1 MVSNINLY
9 FFVITRRTVGLSS
22 IKVSHS
28 SKKCGNRTEVWSI
41 MCEEILISRA
51 RSLDTTLFCTLPL
64 KHEWNFFKSSQNAT
78 IPRRQELS
86 QIEHACHN
94 FHFGSAPFYGQLRSL
109 GVCPLKQLFQIVSS
123 INCISNFFF
132 RSYRLPEW
140 NKFNFRLSIEHILN
154 S

>member
-51 RSLDTTLFCTLPL
+51 RSLDTILFCTLPL
-64 KHEWNFFKSSQNAT
+64 KHEWNFFKSSQSAT
-78 IPRRQELS
+78 IPRKAGIVS
-86 QIEHACHN
+86 ACHN